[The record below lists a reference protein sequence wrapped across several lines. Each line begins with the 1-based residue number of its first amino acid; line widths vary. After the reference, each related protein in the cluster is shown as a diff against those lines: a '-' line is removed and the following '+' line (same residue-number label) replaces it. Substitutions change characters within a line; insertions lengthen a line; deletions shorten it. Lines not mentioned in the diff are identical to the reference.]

1 MALQMTHIPVLEE
14 TVLQLL
20 APKAGETVLDV
31 TLGLAG
37 HATRFLEATGP
48 TGRFYGLD
56 ADSTNLAFASKML
69 EQFGERVE
77 LHHLNFGQIG
87 ELALPPLDI
96 LFADL
101 GLSSPHVDDPERGF
115 TFRTE
120 APLDLR
126 YDRTSGLSAAEYIE
140 RASEEQIAGIMRDYG
155 ELFQQAKR
163 IGRELAGKSFATTT
177 ELCSVIEKVFTFKAK
192 SLYPQIFQAL
202 RIAVNDELGV
212 LNTLLSIG
220 PTLLAPGG
228 RMGVIS
234 FHSLEDRMVKHAF
247 RTLST
252 PVKDCITGKVSQN
265 APFAIL
271 TPKAVVPEEEEIIAN
286 PRARSVK
293 FRILQR
299 SVE

>member
-1 MALQMTHIPVLEE
+1 MTHIPVLEE
-14 TVLQLL
+14 TALTLL
-20 APKAGETVLDV
+20 APKSGERVLDV

-37 HATRFLEATGP
+37 HAKRFLEATAPDGQ
-48 TGRFYGLD
+48 FIGLD
-56 ADSTNLAFASKML
+56 ADRTNLAFAKEKL
-69 EQFGERVE
+69 QEFGDRVE
-77 LHHLNFGQIG
+77 LIHTNFG
-87 ELALPPLDI
+87 ALPSLDLEPVDI

-126 YDRTSGLSAAEYIE
+126 YDRTNGLSAAEYIE
-140 RASEEQIAGIMRDYG
+140 RSSEDHIAEIMRDYG
-155 ELFQQAKR
+155 ELFQQARR
-163 IGRELAGKSFATTT
+163 IGKELAGKSFATTT
-177 ELCSVIEKVFTFKAK
+177 ELCAVIEKVFTFKAK

-212 LNTLLSIG
+212 LTTLLETG
-220 PTLLAPGG
+220 PQLLTPGG

-234 FHSLEDRMVKHAF
+234 FHSSEDRMVKQAF
-247 RTLST
+247 RALTT
-252 PVKDCITGKVSQN
+252 PVKDPITGKIAVE
-265 APFAIL
+265 AGFEL
-271 TPKAVVPEEEEIIAN
+271 VTPKAVVPSAEEITAN

-293 FRILQR
+293 FRILRR

>member
-1 MALQMTHIPVLEE
+1 MTGSMTHIPVLED
-14 TVLQLL
+14 TVLTLL
-20 APKAGETVLDV
+20 APKRGETVLDV

-37 HATRFLEATGP
+37 HATRFLQATAP
-48 TGRFYGLD
+48 NGRLIGLD
-56 ADSTNLAFASKML
+56 ADAVNLAFASEKL
-69 EQFGERVE
+69 KEFGDRVE
-77 LHHLNFGQIG
+77 LHHVNFG
-87 ELALPPLDI
+87 ELPSLELPPINI

-126 YDRTSGLSAAEYIE
+126 FDRTQGWSAADLLE
-140 RASEEQIAGIMRDYG
+140 RSTEDRIAEIMRDYG

-163 IGRELAGKSFATTT
+163 IGRELAGKRFETTT
-177 ELCSVIEKVFTFKAK
+177 ELCAAIEKVFTFKAK

-212 LNTLLSIG
+212 LTTLLETG
-220 PTLLAPGG
+220 PFLLAPGG

-252 PVKDCITGKVSQN
+252 PEKDPITGKISKK
-265 APFAIL
+265 APFEVL
-271 TPKAVVPEEEEIIAN
+271 TPKAVVPTDEEVTTN